1 MVGSGGDTERPA
13 AQPSTSVETLR
24 PAAAELW
31 PASRETAAFVAAVL
45 DDRALTGYC
54 VTYYDVVLPGERSLD
69 AFVERL
75 RADGVD
81 PAAFAAAVTAVQS
94 RLFTE
99 QSGEPGVAA
108 HARVTAH
115 DTSVVR
121 AALAA
126 EESTEVISTG
136 SSIGSSPAPT
146 ETSGVVTDGGFTV
159 ESLVERAETMR
170 EDMEEIERLATQ
182 QSDNTGNLRT
192 EIDEISAASEE
203 IASSTTAV
211 NERSDEAA
219 SLAVDGYDR
228 GADLVDQ
235 IELVREGVDDV
246 RAQVETLRSHTEA
259 IDEVVEIID
268 DIAEQTN
275 MLALNASIEAARADT
290 DGAGFAVVADEV
302 KSLAEES
309 KSQAE
314 RIEQRVENIQRDAR
328 ETTDT
333 LDGLSDTTEE
343 SLDVSTSALDTFD
356 EIRELVTGISS
367 SLEEVETSTEQ
378 QAESTEELTLMIE
391 ETDRK
396 AERISEEIAE
406 IATANQAQIRALDSG
421 DVQLQQ

>member
-1 MVGSGGDTERPA
+1 MVGSAADTERPA
-13 AQPSTSVETLR
+13 AQPASDVETLR
-24 PAAAELW
+24 PAAAGLW
-31 PASRETAAFVAAVL
+31 PTETDPATLVAAVL
-45 DDRALTGYC
+45 NDRALAGYC
-54 VTYYDVVLPGERSLD
+54 TAYYDVVMPGERSLD

-75 RADGVD
+75 RADGAD
-81 PAAFAAAVTAVQS
+81 PAAFAAAVAAVQS
-94 RLFTE
+94 QLFAAQAGAT
-99 QSGEPGVAA
+99 GVAA

-115 DTSVVR
+115 DTGVVR
-121 AALAA
+121 AAVADVDTDTASAEPAA
-126 EESTEVISTG
+126 VTTG
-136 SSIGSSPAPT
+136 A
-146 ETSGVVTDGGFTV
+146 ETAVTDGGFTV
-159 ESLVERAETMR
+159 ESLVERAEAMR
-170 EDMEEIERLATQ
+170 DDMEEIERLATQ
-182 QSDNTGNLRT
+182 QSDNTGNLKA
-192 EIDEISAASEE
+192 EIGEISAASEE

-246 RAQVETLRSHTEA
+246 REQVATLRSHTEA

-314 RIEQRVENIQRDAR
+314 RIETRVENIQSDAR

-333 LDGLSDTTEE
+333 LDELADTTAE
-343 SLDVSTSALDTFD
+343 SLEESTSALDTFD

-367 SLEEVETSTEQ
+367 SLEEVETSTDQ
-378 QAESTEELTLMIE
+378 QAESTEELTMMIE

-406 IATANQAQIRALDSG
+406 IAAANQAQIRALDSG
-421 DVQLQQ
+421 DVQLQR

>member
-1 MVGSGGDTERPA
+1 MVGSGGDTDCPA

-24 PAAAELW
+24 PTAVGLW
-31 PASRETAAFVAAVL
+31 PSSRETAALVAAVV
-45 DDRALTGYC
+45 DDRTLAGYC
-54 VTYYDVVLPGERSLD
+54 TAYYDAVLPGERSLG

-81 PAAFAAAVTAVQS
+81 AAAFAATVTAVQS

-99 QSGEPGVAA
+99 QSGEAAVAA

-115 DTSVVR
+115 DVGVFR
-121 AALAA
+121 ARL
-126 EESTEVISTG
+126 E
-136 SSIGSSPAPT
+136 PPT
-146 ETSGVVTDGGFTV
+146 ASAV
-159 ESLVERAETMR
+159 
-170 EDMEEIERLATQ
+170 
-182 QSDNTGNLRT
+182 
-192 EIDEISAASEE
+192 SAASEE
-203 IASSTTAV
+203 IASSATAV
-211 NERSDEAA
+211 NERSDEAT

-246 RAQVETLRSHTEA
+246 REQVETLQSHTEA

-275 MLALNASIEAARADT
+275 MLALNASIEAARADA

-314 RIEQRVENIQRDAR
+314 RIEERVGNIQRDAR

-333 LDGLSDTTEE
+333 LDELADTTAE

-356 EIRELVTGISS
+356 EIRELVTEISS
-367 SLEEVETSTEQ
+367 SLEEVETSTDQ

-396 AERISEEIAE
+396 AERISEEIAK
-406 IATANQAQIRALDSG
+406 IATANQEQIRALDSG
-421 DVQLQQ
+421 NLELQR

>member
-13 AQPSTSVETLR
+13 VQPATDIETLR
-24 PAAAELW
+24 PTAAELW
-31 PASRETAAFVAAVL
+31 PSSRETAALVATTV
-45 DDRALTGYC
+45 DDRTLAGYC
-54 VTYYDVVLPGERSLD
+54 TAYYDAVLPGERSLG

-75 RADGVD
+75 QTDGVD
-81 PAAFAAAVTAVQS
+81 AAAFAATVTAVQS

-99 QSGEPGVAA
+99 QSGEAAVAA

-115 DTSVVR
+115 DVGVLR
-121 AALAA
+121 ARLEPPTASAGPSTA
-126 EESTEVISTG
+126 ETG
-136 SSIGSSPAPT
+136 DVA
-146 ETSGVVTDGGFTV
+146 TDGGFTV

-170 EDMEEIERLATQ
+170 EDMGEIERLASQ
-182 QSDNTGNLRT
+182 QSDNTGNLKT
-192 EIDEISAASEE
+192 EIGEISAASEE
-203 IASSTTAV
+203 IASSATAV

-246 RAQVETLRSHTEA
+246 REQVETLQSHTEA

-314 RIEQRVENIQRDAR
+314 RIEERVENIQRDAR

-333 LDGLSDTTEE
+333 LDELADTTAE

-396 AERISEEIAE
+396 AERISEEIAD
-406 IATANQAQIRALDSG
+406 IAAANQAQIRALDSG
-421 DVQLQQ
+421 DVQLQR

>member
-1 MVGSGGDTERPA
+1 MVGSGGDTDCPA

-24 PAAAELW
+24 PTAVGLW
-31 PASRETAAFVAAVL
+31 PSSRETAALVAAVV
-45 DDRALTGYC
+45 DDRTLAGYC
-54 VTYYDVVLPGERSLD
+54 TAYYDAVLPGERSLG

-81 PAAFAAAVTAVQS
+81 AAAFAAAVTAVQS

-99 QSGEPGVAA
+99 QPGAAAVAA

-115 DTSVVR
+115 DTGVVR
-121 AALAA
+121 AALV
-126 EESTEVISTG
+126 TEKPS
-136 SSIGSSPAPT
+136 APT

-170 EDMEEIERLATQ
+170 EDMGEIERLASQ
-182 QSDNTGNLRT
+182 QSDNTGNLKT
-192 EIDEISAASEE
+192 EIGEISAASEE
-203 IASSTTAV
+203 IASSATAV
-211 NERSDEAA
+211 NERSDEAT

-246 RAQVETLRSHTEA
+246 REQVETLQSHTEA

-275 MLALNASIEAARADT
+275 MLALNASIEAARADA

-314 RIEQRVENIQRDAR
+314 RIEERVGNIQRDAR

-333 LDGLSDTTEE
+333 LDELADTTAE

-356 EIRELVTGISS
+356 EIRELVTEISS
-367 SLEEVETSTEQ
+367 SLEEVETSTDQ

-396 AERISEEIAE
+396 AERISEEIAK
-406 IATANQAQIRALDSG
+406 IATANQEQIRALDSG
-421 DVQLQQ
+421 NLELQR